1 MNRTDLQRIAVQHID
16 AAKSLLQS
24 AHGGSAYYLAGYSVE
39 CGLKACI
46 ARRFREHDFPD
57 RKTVNDSYTHD
68 LPKLVKIAA
77 LDQQLLA
84 AEDFSDDFRVNWA
97 MVKDWSEDSR
107 YEERSGTEA
116 RGIIKGIDAKPNG
129 VLEWIMQHW

>member
-1 MNRTDLQRIAVQHID
+1 
-16 AAKSLLQS
+16 
-24 AHGGSAYYLAGYSVE
+24 
-39 CGLKACI
+39 
-46 ARRFREHDFPD
+46 
-57 RKTVNDSYTHD
+57 VNDSYTHD

-107 YEERSGTEA
+107 CEERSESEA